1 MLPHRKPSHNEH
13 FFCFRSESCAP
24 QPATHSTRKPCI
36 VMEFRKR
43 QRFDLDDDDDS
54 LLQKDSMDCNYDSG
68 VGDSILSSSFGGG
81 IGGGIGAPILS
92 SYLSRGPS
100 CEYEEATERKRKAAV
115 AFFAAATGSPAAA
128 EFAAT
133 AKVGRKTKL
142 TAASF
147 LFPPQPPPP
156 PPLPPLPSP
165 TTAAGSDCPTVVDIS
180 NETDSSLISAAK
192 PSASAKSNARKVAAA
207 TKRVKANKKLSAAS
221 SAFEQ
226 QNAQQMNASLPSQ
239 SSLLTP
245 PPPPPPSTPNES
257 NVPADA
263 VADTTSA
270 SVITP
275 AVVVQT
281 VKKIVDYTSE
291 TEQLFLVSA
300 RNVAKAAMTN
310 PRATRLI

>member
-1 MLPHRKPSHNEH
+1 
-13 FFCFRSESCAP
+13 
-24 QPATHSTRKPCI
+24 
-36 VMEFRKR
+36 MEFRKR

-226 QNAQQMNASLPSQ
+226 QNAQQMNALPPSQ
-239 SSLLTP
+239 SSLLT
-245 PPPPPPSTPNES
+245 PPPSTPNES

-310 PRATRLI
+310 PRATRLILAAAAAADSK

>member
-1 MLPHRKPSHNEH
+1 
-13 FFCFRSESCAP
+13 
-24 QPATHSTRKPCI
+24 
-36 VMEFRKR
+36 MEFRKR

-226 QNAQQMNASLPSQ
+226 QNAQQMNALPSQ
-239 SSLLTP
+239 SSLLT
-245 PPPPPPSTPNES
+245 PPPPPSTPNES